1 MNKQIEMSEQNDKH
15 IHARYRALCVL
26 LCLLTALVIFV
37 PFIVKGGGA
46 FTLRDDFNTQELTFT
61 NQVNGFL
68 KTQLPGEWCW
78 SLDLG
83 ASFVNG
89 FGFYVLGSPFAWLTF
104 PFPRQLFP
112 YLIGWVYV
120 LKYVVAGLT
129 AYEYLCIVNQKSGW
143 PQITGAL
150 IYAFSGFSAA
160 ALEFYHFHDVVA
172 LFPLLLIGIEKIRK
186 KESFL
191 FFAFAVFVNCLL
203 NYYFF
208 IGEVI
213 FIVLYFIF
221 RFWGD
226 LKAFLRGM
234 GLCIAGGVLGVGM
247 AGVLFVPSIQ
257 YILGNPRTDQK
268 LTFQDDLFLDLKEPL
283 YMYLMKGLLIPGE
296 AMNSQCAVYEMEWNS
311 TAGWLPMTGVSLSLT
326 YMIKKRDWLGKFLL
340 LLSLIAFSPYLSSG
354 FSMFTRNYQR
364 WWFMFVLVLAAAAV
378 FVLQESGNYP
388 VAAGVVINLA
398 LIALW
403 LEEVI
408 KWQYVK
414 DVRTIYHP
422 RRLLFLVG
430 ITVMGLLTIL
440 VLHKY
445 RKLGGRLMTVCV
457 SFIAALTTIFTIYVY
472 RINSESTQSI
482 LDKYSIAEELEVI
495 DPQYRYAMENN
506 KNLLTLT
513 GDVGGVGAFTSTSGN
528 YRFRLNELFDHSS
541 SVFALR
547 KSDYAGLAE
556 LCGAKFVLTDAL
568 PEEKPVL
575 QEIEVRD
582 TKWYV
587 TEQAACPIGYMVD
600 RYMLKEDLLSLPL
613 EERGIAMLY
622 APVIEKDV
630 EGLVAGV
637 SQKVSPQDHNWKKE
651 GKRLVKELVQTYSD
665 NSVTDFDRNSK
676 GMSCRINNPKE
687 QMVFFSVPNEQGW
700 EIRIDGERTE
710 SIDAGG
716 FMLVRVPQGEH
727 SLQFRYV
734 TPGLRAGAALTFI
747 SVLAFS
753 ILVYINRRRS
763 ASAQGS

>member
-1 MNKQIEMSEQNDKH
+1 M
-15 IHARYRALCVL
+15 
-26 LCLLTALVIFV
+26 
-37 PFIVKGGGA
+37 
-46 FTLRDDFNTQELTFT
+46 
-61 NQVNGFL
+61 
-68 KTQLPGEWCW
+68 
-78 SLDLG
+78 
-83 ASFVNG
+83 
-89 FGFYVLGSPFAWLTF
+89 
-104 PFPRQLFP
+104 
-112 YLIGWVYV
+112 
-120 LKYVVAGLT
+120 
-129 AYEYLCIVNQKSGW
+129 
-143 PQITGAL
+143 
-150 IYAFSGFSAA
+150 
-160 ALEFYHFHDVVA
+160 
-172 LFPLLLIGIEKIRK
+172 
-186 KESFL
+186 
-191 FFAFAVFVNCLL
+191 
-203 NYYFF
+203 
-208 IGEVI
+208 
-213 FIVLYFIF
+213 
-221 RFWGD
+221 
-226 LKAFLRGM
+226 
-234 GLCIAGGVLGVGM
+234 
-247 AGVLFVPSIQ
+247 
-257 YILGNPRTDQK
+257 
-268 LTFQDDLFLDLKEPL
+268 
-283 YMYLMKGLLIPGE
+283 
-296 AMNSQCAVYEMEWNS
+296 
-311 TAGWLPMTGVSLSLT
+311 
-326 YMIKKRDWLGKFLL
+326 
-340 LLSLIAFSPYLSSG
+340 
-354 FSMFTRNYQR
+354 
-364 WWFMFVLVLAAAAV
+364 
-378 FVLQESGNYP
+378 
-388 VAAGVVINLA
+388 
-398 LIALW
+398 
-403 LEEVI
+403 I

-556 LCGAKFVLTDAL
+556 MCGAKFVLTDAL
-568 PEEKPVL
+568 SEGKPAL

-665 NSVTDFDRNSK
+665 NSVTDFDRNSE

-747 SVLAFS
+747 SALAFVV
-753 ILVYINRRRS
+753 LVYLSRRRS
-763 ASAQGS
+763 ASAQ